1 MLEDNDTELNTTILL
16 NPRERF
22 SLGFDLDLSHSNI
35 QDFGIGLG
43 GGLGI
48 RNIFQ
53 GAELVSENFDM
64 LILHDKCRICYCWHF
79 WSLFLFL

>member
-35 QDFGIGLG
+35 QDFGIGVG

-53 GAELVSENFDM
+53 GAELLEINIK
-64 LILHDKCRICYCWHF
+64 ILWGITRYLKDW
-79 WSLFLFL
+79 